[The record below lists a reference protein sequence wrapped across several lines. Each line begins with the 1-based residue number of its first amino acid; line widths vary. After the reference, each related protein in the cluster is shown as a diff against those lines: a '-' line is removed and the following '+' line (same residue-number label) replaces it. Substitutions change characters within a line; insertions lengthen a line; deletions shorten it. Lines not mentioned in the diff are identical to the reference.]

1 MKVRQNSRRGA
12 MMVLIAVCLPLCI
25 IMAAFAIN
33 VAWMQLVR
41 TELRTST
48 DAAARAG
55 AKELSL
61 AQSTSIARTV
71 AKDAAKRNFVAGGPL
86 LLADSEIEFGNSSQ
100 PTDTSRFVFTSGGA
114 KPNAVRVTGQ
124 RTKGSLSGPVNMLMA
139 NVFSIRQ
146 FEPKETAVST
156 QLDRDIC
163 LVVDRSGSMMW
174 TLSGGSQ
181 LPPGAPDCGPPDPTR
196 SRWGALNIA
205 LEAFLLELDKTSQDE
220 HVALVSYSSN
230 TTQCGFKYHISDI
243 DSDLVSDYSA
253 IRNVMKDLSSR
264 PVKGSTAIS
273 AGIDD
278 GIKVLTGKKVRPFAV
293 KTMIVMTDG
302 IHNLGPEPV
311 LSAQLAAKKD
321 IVIHTIT
328 FSDDADIKR
337 MEAVAAAT
345 GGRHFHAPT
354 AAALAQIFKEIA
366 STLPVMLTN

>member
-1 MKVRQNSRRGA
+1 MKSRQDSRRGA

-33 VAWMQLVR
+33 VAWMQLAR

-61 AQSTSIARTV
+61 AQSTAVARAA

-146 FEPKETAVST
+146 FEPKETAIST

-181 LPPGAPDCGPPDPTR
+181 LPTGAPDCGPPDPR
-196 SRWGALNIA
+196 SRWGALNVA
-205 LEAFLLELDKTSQDE
+205 LEAFLQELEKTSQDE
-220 HVALVSYSSN
+220 HVGLVSYSSN
-230 TTQCGFKYHISDI
+230 TTQCGFTYRISDI
-243 DSDLVSDYSA
+243 NSDLVSNYTV

-311 LSAQLAAKKD
+311 LSAQVAAKKD